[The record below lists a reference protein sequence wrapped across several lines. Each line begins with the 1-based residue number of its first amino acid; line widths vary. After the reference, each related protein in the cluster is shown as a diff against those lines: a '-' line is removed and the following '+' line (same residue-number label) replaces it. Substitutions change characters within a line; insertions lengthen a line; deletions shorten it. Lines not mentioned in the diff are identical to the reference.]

1 MSTHPELDADRRANT
16 QAGQPIG
23 AEDLHAS
30 VSDGAGAP
38 EEARTIPHARNGQK
52 AEFVHP
58 RTSPLP
64 PEEASEASEL
74 RAEDGSAAMPMDEV
88 AADVI
93 ESELRPSAWEATGRG
108 QTAYADKDA
117 PESD

>member
-1 MSTHPELDADRRANT
+1 MNPDLDQDRQANT

-23 AEDLHAS
+23 AEDLHAT

-38 EEARTIPHARNGQK
+38 DEARTIPDPDNRTK
-52 AEFVHP
+52 AAFVHP

-64 PEEASEASEL
+64 PEQASEASE
-74 RAEDGSAAMPMDEV
+74 RMAEEGHPTFAADEV
-88 AADVI
+88 TADVI
-93 ESELRPSAWEATGRG
+93 ETGPQPSVWEATGRG
-108 QTAYADKDA
+108 QRAYADKDA